1 MCGLTGILCAS
12 QNNDIIKVVTK
23 MTSLL
28 VHRGPDDEGVWS
40 DGNIGLGHRRL
51 SVLDLSVSG
60 AQPMHSDCERY
71 VMVYNGEIYNHLDIR
86 KKLSSESY
94 KIKWKGHSDTETILA
109 AIKHWGLDKTLSI
122 SNGMFALAL
131 WDKKEKCLSLARD
144 RIGEKPLYWGWAGK
158 DIIFGSELKALRA
171 HPNCPR
177 DICRKA
183 LIQYL
188 RFMYVPAPRSIHT
201 GIYKLEPGT
210 ILSIKGFPP
219 LKQPDKPISPGENY
233 YNLSIRRY
241 WNLNVEFEIGAS
253 NLIEDENEAIST
265 TEKVLTKAV
274 KCQMISDVP
283 LGAFLSGG
291 VDSSTIVALMQA
303 QSSRPIKTFTIGFED
318 ANFDES
324 SHASKVAKHLGT
336 DHNKMIIT
344 DTEALKMIPD
354 LPWLY
359 DEPFADYSQIPTHLI
374 CKAARKHVTV
384 ALSGDGGDEMFGG
397 YNRYILGPKLWKNLS
412 YLNPLMRNFVGRL
425 AQAIPEHSWNKL
437 EKLYNKIRTGDKGIS
452 YLGNKIHR
460 FGERMHLINN
470 LEDLHRN
477 MSSAWIEPEKII
489 NDFQTE
495 PTSIINKFSIH
506 ALNDPVMGMII
517 KDMQSYLPDDI
528 LCKVD
533 RAAMGISLETRC
545 PFLDKDVIDLVT
557 RLPAKMKI
565 RENRGKWVLRQVLY
579 KYVPSE
585 IIDRPKKGFTPPI
598 GVWLRGPLRD
608 WAEDLLSIKRLEDD
622 GLFKSKIIREIWT
635 EHLSGRRD
643 WSLPLWTI
651 LIFQDWN
658 KAQK

>member
-1 MCGLTGILCAS
+1 MCGLTGVLCAS

-23 MTSLL
+23 MNSLL

-51 SVLDLSVSG
+51 SVLDLSISG
-60 AQPMHSDCERY
+60 SQPMHSECERY

-86 KKLSSESY
+86 KKLSDKL
-94 KIKWKGHSDTETILA
+94 KITWKGHSDTETILA
-109 AIKHWGLDKTLSI
+109 AIKYWGLDKTLNI

-131 WDKKEKCLSLARD
+131 WDKRERCLSLARD

-177 DICRKA
+177 DICKKA
-183 LIQYL
+183 LLQYL

-210 ILSIKGFPP
+210 ILSIKDFPP
-219 LKQPDKPISPGENY
+219 PKQPDKPISPGEDY

-241 WNLNVEFEIGAS
+241 WNLNEEFEIGTS
-253 NLIEDENEAIST
+253 NLINDENEAISA
-265 TEKVLTKAV
+265 TEKFLTKAV
-274 KCQMISDVP
+274 KRQMISDVP

-324 SHASKVAKHLGT
+324 YHASKVAKHLGT
-336 DHNKMIIT
+336 DHNEMIIT
-344 DTEALKMIPD
+344 DAEALKIIPD

-412 YLNPLMRNFVGRL
+412 YLSPLMRNFVARL
-425 AQAIPEHSWNKL
+425 AQAIPENSWNKL

-495 PTSIINKFSIH
+495 PTSIINKVSIH

-565 RENRGKWVLRQVLY
+565 RDNTGKWVLRQVLN

-608 WAEDLLSIKRLEDD
+608 WAEDLLSTKRLEDD

-658 KAQK
+658 KAQ